1 MPYERLDAD
10 VERVNAKYSGD
21 VDPSSDV
28 TLNPIDYDMLDAAI
42 TTVKAIYNKEPNKE
56 GINL

>member
-10 VERVNAKYSGD
+10 VKKVNAEYSGD
-21 VDPSSDV
+21 VDPSSEI